1 MRNIKKSAISR
12 LGHEARRFFTDE
24 DGSFT
29 IESVVWMPIF
39 AILIAVIM
47 NVSLVFFSESQMMR
61 VVQDANRAFSLGRF
75 ENELETE
82 TYILAQL
89 DHMDANFVVETTISG
104 GVITTQ
110 VSAPA
115 ADLMPLNLMTSA
127 FDSVDVSVFAQQLVE
142 Y

>member
-1 MRNIKKSAISR
+1 MRNIKKYAISR
-12 LGHEARRFFTDE
+12 IGNEARGFFTDE

-47 NVSLVFFSESQMMR
+47 NVSLVFFSESQMLR

-82 TYILAQL
+82 TYILAEL
-89 DHMDANFVVETTISG
+89 DHMGANFTVETTLSG
-104 GVITTQ
+104 GVITT
-110 VSAPA
+110 VLSAPA

-127 FDSVDVSVFAQQLVE
+127 FDSVDVGVFAQQLFE